1 MNNILNQILEN
12 ILSLNRLSK
21 RVIVII
27 IDIVLCV
34 LCTSIAFTIRL
45 EEFIL
50 FSNILVYPIIFSVIL
65 VIPIFWLF
73 GLYRIIFRF
82 TSLSLITNILNSIL
96 VYALLYFLIIG
107 VYGVPGNSNY
117 YQIVPRSIGII
128 QPMLL
133 FFAIIASRLGAKYL
147 FSKGYNLSKFSNKK
161 NVLVYGAGEA
171 GRQLVL
177 ALENSPEFNVSGF
190 LDDNIKLHK
199 QVLLDKNVYP
209 PHSIKKLLKKKNIFI
224 VFLAL
229 PSINRNKRNKIIE
242 NLNKYKLSVK
252 TLQAYQR

>member
-107 VYGVPGNSNY
+107 VYGVPGNSDY
-117 YQIVPRSIGII
+117 YEIVPRSIGII

-147 FSKGYNLSKFSNKK
+147 LSN
-161 NVLVYGAGEA
+161 
-171 GRQLVL
+171 
-177 ALENSPEFNVSGF
+177 
-190 LDDNIKLHK
+190 NIIC
-199 QVLLDKNVYP
+199 QNFP
-209 PHSIKKLLKKKNIFI
+209 KKKCIS
-224 VFLAL
+224 LW
-229 PSINRNKRNKIIE
+229 RR
-242 NLNKYKLSVK
+242 
-252 TLQAYQR
+252 

>member
-1 MNNILNQILEN
+1 MNSNLNKILEI

-21 RVIVII
+21 IAIVII
-27 IDIVLCV
+27 TDVVLCI
-34 LCTSIAFTIRL
+34 LCTSLAFTIRL

-50 FSNILVYPIIFSVIL
+50 FRNILIYPIAFSVIL
-65 VIPIFWLF
+65 IIPIFWIF

-161 NVLVYGAGEA
+161 MY
-171 GRQLVL
+171 
-177 ALENSPEFNVSGF
+177 
-190 LDDNIKLHK
+190 
-199 QVLLDKNVYP
+199 
-209 PHSIKKLLKKKNIFI
+209 
-224 VFLAL
+224 
-229 PSINRNKRNKIIE
+229 
-242 NLNKYKLSVK
+242 
-252 TLQAYQR
+252 

>member
-1 MNNILNQILEN
+1 MNSILNQILEN

-107 VYGVPGNSNY
+107 VYGVPGNSDY
-117 YQIVPRSIGII
+117 YEIVPRSIGII

-147 FSKGYNLSKFSNKK
+147 FSRQYNLSKFS
-161 NVLVYGAGEA
+161 
-171 GRQLVL
+171 
-177 ALENSPEFNVSGF
+177 
-190 LDDNIKLHK
+190 
-199 QVLLDKNVYP
+199 
-209 PHSIKKLLKKKNIFI
+209 KKKM
-224 VFLAL
+224 
-229 PSINRNKRNKIIE
+229 
-242 NLNKYKLSVK
+242 Y
-252 TLQAYQR
+252 